1 MRPLFALALAMAFA
15 GFQLAPVA
23 AGSATGAQREALV
36 ARRFAAVRNSPPQ
49 LRAFLQAM
57 PKGADLHNHA
67 SGAVYAEHYLAWAA
81 ADGDCVARTAAL
93 APAPCDPDGR
103 AAADLIADEPARNK
117 EIDQLS
123 MRGFVPG
130 PETGHDHFFATFGK
144 FGAASGKHPAEVVAE
159 ATRNAALDHVEY
171 LELMVTF
178 GGAPLAAAVKDVA
191 LTTDFAALRAA
202 LGAHG
207 FSDAVATARATL
219 DALERDRRHALGCDG
234 PAPEPAC
241 AVQVRYIQ
249 QVIRT
254 TPPVNV
260 FAQSLLGFE
269 LAHVDPLLVGLNFVA
284 PEDDPTALRDY
295 DLHMHML
302 AALSRM
308 EPRTNI
314 TLHAGEL
321 TLGLVP
327 MPDLRFHIR
336 EAVEVAGAQRI
347 GHGVDLSYETDS
359 PGLLAEMR
367 RRHVLVEICLS
378 SNDLILNVRG
388 AQHPFMTYVRA
399 GVPVTLATD
408 DEGVSRID
416 LTHEYERAVLTYG
429 LDYRF
434 VKRLSRAS
442 LEYAFL
448 PGASLW
454 SDIDAGR
461 RVAACATSDPADAV
475 QDACARY
482 LAANERARMQW
493 ALERA
498 TAAFE
503 TAILARG

>member
-1 MRPLFALALAMAFA
+1 
-15 GFQLAPVA
+15 
-23 AGSATGAQREALV
+23 
-36 ARRFAAVRNSPPQ
+36 
-49 LRAFLQAM
+49 
-57 PKGADLHNHA
+57 
-67 SGAVYAEHYLAWAA
+67 
-81 ADGDCVARTAAL
+81 
-93 APAPCDPDGR
+93 
-103 AAADLIADEPARNK
+103 
-117 EIDQLS
+117 
-123 MRGFVPG
+123 
-130 PETGHDHFFATFGK
+130 
-144 FGAASGKHPAEVVAE
+144 
-159 ATRNAALDHVEY
+159 
-171 LELMVTF
+171 
-178 GGAPLAAAVKDVA
+178 
-191 LTTDFAALRAA
+191 
-202 LGAHG
+202 
-207 FSDAVATARATL
+207 
-219 DALERDRRHALGCDG
+219 
-234 PAPEPAC
+234 
-241 AVQVRYIQ
+241 
-249 QVIRT
+249 
-254 TPPVNV
+254 
-260 FAQSLLGFE
+260 
-269 LAHVDPLLVGLNFVA
+269 
-284 PEDDPTALRDY
+284 
-295 DLHMHML
+295 MHML

-416 LTHEYERAVLTYG
+416 LTHEYERAVLSYG

-461 RVAACATSDPADAV
+461 RVAACATSDPAGAV